1 VQIKGRVSKFSEKVI
16 NVPIEVL
23 NLPQGTVIQ
32 TFPEE
37 AKVLIKAKLGD
48 LKEITA
54 SDFQVFGDY
63 GTLGTGG
70 KTKLGLYI
78 GKRPL
83 AVYSAEIIENEVD
96 FILKR
101 E

>member
-1 VQIKGRVSKFSEKVI
+1 VAKFSEKVI
-16 NVPIEVL
+16 NVPIKVL

-32 TFPEE
+32 TFPEL
-37 AKVLIKAKLGD
+37 AKVLIKAKLED
-48 LKEITA
+48 LKGITA
-54 SDFQVFGDY
+54 SDFQVFADY
-63 GTLGTGG
+63 GTLGTPEQ
-70 KTKLGLYI
+70 KKLKLYI

-83 AVYSAEIIENEVD
+83 TVYTAEIIENEAD